1 MNAQALALLREAA
14 EWRLIGML
22 FECPGEGWQTQVAA
36 LAEEIPDAGLK
47 AAAASAREEA
57 GAGLYHTTFGP
68 GGPAAPRE
76 VSYRET
82 LEPGHFLG
90 ELGAYYQAFA
100 FTPATPEPHD
110 HVAVEAGFIAYLRL
124 KEAYAHAR
132 SDAEQAAVVG
142 DASRRFMEDHLNT
155 LAEPLAA
162 SLAASGIS
170 YLAQAGAALLRRVGP
185 RRQVTRNA
193 PPVPGVSP
201 EDHAP
206 CCAVEDTCAGREEA
220 TCLDGVAPECGD

>member
-1 MNAQALALLREAA
+1 MNTQALTLLREAA

-36 LAEEIPDAGLK
+36 LAAEISDADLK
-47 AAAASAREEA
+47 TAADAAREEA
-57 GAGLYHTTFGP
+57 NAGLYHTTLGP

-100 FTPATPEPHD
+100 FTPATPDPLD

-124 KEAYAHAR
+124 KEAYACAR
-132 SDAEQAAVVG
+132 SDAEQAAVVA

-162 SLAASGIS
+162 SLDASGIR
-170 YLAQAGAALLRRVGP
+170 YLAQTGAALLQRAGP
-185 RRQVTRNA
+185 RRQTTRNA
-193 PPVPGVSP
+193 PPAPGRSP
-201 EDHAP
+201 QDHAP
-206 CCAVEDTCAGREEA
+206 CCAVEDTCARREEA
-220 TCLDGVAPECGD
+220 PGLDEGAPECG